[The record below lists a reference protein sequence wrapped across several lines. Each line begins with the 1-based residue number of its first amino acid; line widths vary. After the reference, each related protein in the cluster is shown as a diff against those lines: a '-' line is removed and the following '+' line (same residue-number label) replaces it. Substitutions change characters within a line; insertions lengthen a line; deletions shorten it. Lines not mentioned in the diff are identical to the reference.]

1 MGTTQFDSVLA
12 RKLNTFLALSADEL
26 KCLAEM
32 QSTPLKVKRG
42 KQLTQEGQTGHKA
55 FVLQAGWACSYK
67 DLPNGR
73 RQIISFP
80 IAGDCVGLRS
90 VLLRTADHSFSA
102 LTDAV
107 VSPVEGPHIL
117 ECVTEF
123 PRLGAALMWAA
134 SRDEAMVVEHLVNIG
149 RRNAIERTAHFF
161 MELAERLSLV
171 GLATEAEFKCPLSQ
185 FVLADALGLT
195 AIHVNRVL
203 RQLRERELA
212 HPAKGQ
218 RQNSRPERAQEARGI
233 PGRLSEFA
241 RLGAREQPSRKM
253 ARALIHVRGR
263 QTFLPLSRPRR
274 GEYTRSLCALR

>member
-1 MGTTQFDSVLA
+1 MGNAQFDSILA
-12 RKLNTFLALSADEL
+12 KKLNTFVPLSPREL
-26 KCLAEM
+26 KWLGEV
-32 QSTPLKVKRG
+32 QSTQLTVKRG
-42 KQLTQEGQTGHKA
+42 KQLIQEGQTGHKA

-67 DLPNGR
+67 ELSNGQ

-107 VSPVEGPHIL
+107 VSPLEGKHIL
-117 ECVTEF
+117 QCINEF
-123 PRLGAALMWAA
+123 PRLGAALLWAA

-161 MELAERLSLV
+161 MELAERLNMV

-203 RQLRERELA
+203 RELREQNLLTLR
-212 HPAKGQ
+212 KGRARIHDLKGLRKLSGFQ
-218 RQNSRPERAQEARGI
+218 GGYLNSRD
-233 PGRLSEFA
+233 
-241 RLGAREQPSRKM
+241 
-253 ARALIHVRGR
+253 
-263 QTFLPLSRPRR
+263 
-274 GEYTRSLCALR
+274 

>member
-1 MGTTQFDSVLA
+1 MDRPNVDSVLA
-12 RKLNTFLALSADEL
+12 KKLNTFLPLSPGELRALAD
-26 KCLAEM
+26 M
-32 QSTPLKVKRG
+32 QSAPVSVKRG
-42 KQLTQEGQTGHKA
+42 KQLTHEGQTGHTA

-67 DLPNGR
+67 DLPNGK

-107 VSPVEGPHIL
+107 VRTVDGAHIMK
-117 ECVTEF
+117 CVTKY
-123 PRLGAALMWAA
+123 PRLGAALLWAA

-161 MELAERLSLV
+161 MELAERLNLV
-171 GLATEAEFKCPLSQ
+171 GLATKAEFQCPLSQ

-203 RQLRERELA
+203 RELRERGLLVLRKGIVRIHDLNRLRKLA
-212 HPAKGQ
+212 GFQ
-218 RQNSRPERAQEARGI
+218 GGYLNS
-233 PGRLSEFA
+233 LD
-241 RLGAREQPSRKM
+241 
-253 ARALIHVRGR
+253 
-263 QTFLPLSRPRR
+263 
-274 GEYTRSLCALR
+274 